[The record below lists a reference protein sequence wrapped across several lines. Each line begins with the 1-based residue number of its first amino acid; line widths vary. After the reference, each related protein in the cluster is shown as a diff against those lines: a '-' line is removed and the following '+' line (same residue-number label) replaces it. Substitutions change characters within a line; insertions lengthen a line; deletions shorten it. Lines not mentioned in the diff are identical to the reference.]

1 MSWVVQFDCPDTPES
16 YIHRVGRTARFTKNG
31 HALTVLLPSE
41 EKMVD
46 VLKEARVPMTKI
58 DLNPKRQLTIAD
70 QVRSFVAE
78 DKDLKTLHR
87 KRSLRMFVQFIFN
100 RTRMCLM

>member
-1 MSWVVQFDCPDTPES
+1 M
-16 YIHRVGRTARFTKNG
+16 GRTARFTKNG

-41 EKMVD
+41 KKMVD

-78 DKDLKTLHR
+78 DKDLKTLAQ
-87 KRSLRMFVQFIFN
+87 KAFTSYVRSVHLQPNKV
-100 RTRMCLM
+100 CLM